1 MKKIFW
7 ILFFF
12 LCLSFNIFS
21 SEVEIVATTENN
33 SLTPLD
39 MVEIFVEKLNESK
52 YRYQRAIYQVYTN
65 SEEQDCDWYVAIL
78 NNTVDNTKCKTVI
91 LYMRNGFI
99 WFATTGGP
107 KITVDNKEV
116 YDSNE
121 KRKDIEKSLQNAIYK
136 YIYDANK
143 WLGRYKKSF
152 SNNELLAL
160 DKLSTLYELL
170 PGYYELGIEENI
182 YKNFYIPFNNTDNVE
197 TLEKNSQLQEITFDT
212 ELKDVMKRH
221 NTKYLKQT
229 KERVYNQKEK
239 SLSKLKKF
247 QKEGFTK
254 LKVSSQET
262 VFYKLDNDKIYSFV
276 VYDVFYYMLDDIIA
290 VKGNYEDETLKQK
303 YHTGWYSEDGN
314 FIMEYNLFP

>member
-1 MKKIFW
+1 
-7 ILFFF
+7 
-12 LCLSFNIFS
+12 
-21 SEVEIVATTENN
+21 
-33 SLTPLD
+33 

-52 YRYQRAIYQVYTN
+52 YRYH
-65 SEEQDCDWYVAIL
+65 
-78 NNTVDNTKCKTVI
+78 
-91 LYMRNGFI
+91 
-99 WFATTGGP
+99 
-107 KITVDNKEV
+107 
-116 YDSNE
+116 
-121 KRKDIEKSLQNAIYK
+121 IEKSLQNAIYK

-143 WLGRYKKSF
+143 WLERYKKSF

-170 PGYYELGIEENI
+170 LGYYELGNEENI

-197 TLEKNSQLQEITFDT
+197 TLEKNSKLQEIAFDT

-229 KERVYNQKEK
+229 KERVYKQKEK

-254 LKVSSQET
+254 LIISSQET

-276 VYDVFYYMLDDIIA
+276 VYDVFYYMIDDLIA
-290 VKGNYEDETLKQK
+290 VKGNYEDEIQKQK
-303 YHTGWYSEDGN
+303 YHTAWFSEEGN
-314 FIMEYNLFP
+314 FILEYNLFS